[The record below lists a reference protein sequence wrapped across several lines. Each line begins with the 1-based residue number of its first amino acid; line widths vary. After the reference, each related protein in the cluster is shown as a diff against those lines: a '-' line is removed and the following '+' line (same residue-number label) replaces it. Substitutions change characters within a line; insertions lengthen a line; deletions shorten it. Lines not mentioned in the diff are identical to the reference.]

1 MTVPT
6 LLSAIVWLRF
16 VIVSTRLESV
26 DIVVAVHDGEIGFG
40 TKEMCVD
47 QVLIPLVVLFLPT
60 RDMCVVVFQIVV
72 EEDGM
77 WSGCTRID
85 VKRLTILRVLLVL
98 IPHCMIVLYK
108 LHLQGISGRH
118 VYVPITVGVIVDPLL
133 EFCSVHHLRVCLRR
147 MCQVGLGIILGFV
160 LD

>member
-6 LLSAIVWLRF
+6 LLSTIVWLRF
-16 VIVSTRLESV
+16 VIVSTRLKSV
-26 DIVVAVHDGEIGFG
+26 DIVVAVHDGKIGFG

-47 QVLIPLVVLFLPT
+47 QVLILLVVLLLPT
-60 RDMCVVVFQIVV
+60 RDDVDDMCVVVFQIVV
-72 EEDGM
+72 QEDGM

-133 EFCSVHHLRVCLRR
+133 EFCSVHHLRVCL
-147 MCQVGLGIILGFV
+147 
-160 LD
+160 